1 MIGGRLVPGQSDR
14 DLRLPRRAH
23 DQGHLRRLAEE
34 VERVDWR
41 HVAGPHL
48 RKPIGAAQLEL
59 EDVLRNCDTTEG
71 HLIEDDEVLWHV
83 ERLCGKRAAD
93 DGIQYWVEWAG
104 DYKKSQKY

>member
-1 MIGGRLVPGQSDR
+1 MIETFDYPDEGTIKVTYDGWPKKWNEWIGGTS
-14 DLRLPRRAH
+14 
-23 DQGHLRRLAEE
+23 
-34 VERVDWR
+34 RV
-41 HVAGPHL
+41 

-59 EDVLRNCDTTEG
+59 EGVLRNCGTTEG

-93 DGIQYWVEWAG
+93 DGIQYRVEWAG

>member
-1 MIGGRLVPGQSDR
+1 VIETFDYPDERTISIKVTYDGWPKKWNEWIGGTS
-14 DLRLPRRAH
+14 
-23 DQGHLRRLAEE
+23 
-34 VERVDWR
+34 RV
-41 HVAGPHL
+41 